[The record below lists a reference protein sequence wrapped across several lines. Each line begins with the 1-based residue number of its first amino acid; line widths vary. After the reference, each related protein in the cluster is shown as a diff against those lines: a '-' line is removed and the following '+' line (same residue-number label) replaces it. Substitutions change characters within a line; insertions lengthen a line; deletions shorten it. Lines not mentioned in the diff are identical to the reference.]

1 MSERDNDAL
10 RREFETLNEIL
21 EEKIRTTKAESKAGI
36 SKNETAIERL
46 RADME
51 RHRATT
57 DKKIEDNAES
67 MRATSNANT
76 MKIMIAMGI
85 AIAVIGVLIRIL

>member
-1 MSERDNDAL
+1 M
-10 RREFETLNEIL
+10 
-21 EEKIRTTKAESKAGI
+21 KAENKAGL

-51 RHRATT
+51 RHRAAT

-85 AIAVIGVLIRIL
+85 AVAVIGLLIRIL